1 MNHQNQFIL
10 SNNFGRHLTKESFQ
24 ALLTLLQWTISTF
37 KASVAEVDDAPA
49 NQAALMDLQRLVF
62 ICKASLRLLVS
73 YRRYYPSPTG
83 NADKEIPNVS
93 MKPVA
98 VWTTIPSQR
107 LWNLGLKIWRR
118 FKQASHNSLSSYQW
132 SPANERVSYSK
143 DLVNKTCRLI
153 ACESSKLS
161 NLKEGPNAG
170 LASIANRV
178 SIITPNRFTRT
189 INSRTWNTGNGSPD
203 AICFL

>member
-24 ALLTLLQWTISTF
+24 AFLTLLQWTISTF

-98 VWTTIPSQR
+98 K
-107 LWNLGLKIWRR
+107 LK
-118 FKQASHNSLSSYQW
+118 
-132 SPANERVSYSK
+132 
-143 DLVNKTCRLI
+143 D
-153 ACESSKLS
+153 
-161 NLKEGPNAG
+161 
-170 LASIANRV
+170 
-178 SIITPNRFTRT
+178 
-189 INSRTWNTGNGSPD
+189 
-203 AICFL
+203 

>member
-10 SNNFGRHLTKESFQ
+10 SNDFGRHLTKESFQ

-73 YRRYYPSPTG
+73 YRRYSPSPSPTI
-83 NADKEIPNVS
+83 NADKEISNVS

-98 VWTTIPSQR
+98 K
-107 LWNLGLKIWRR
+107 LK
-118 FKQASHNSLSSYQW
+118 
-132 SPANERVSYSK
+132 
-143 DLVNKTCRLI
+143 D
-153 ACESSKLS
+153 
-161 NLKEGPNAG
+161 
-170 LASIANRV
+170 
-178 SIITPNRFTRT
+178 
-189 INSRTWNTGNGSPD
+189 
-203 AICFL
+203 

>member
-10 SNNFGRHLTKESFQ
+10 SNDFGRPLTKESFQ

-98 VWTTIPSQR
+98 KTQR
-107 LWNLGLKIWRR
+107 LAECVCEVKTQLVSMLSDPLPMLGSVRKFGQPTKLRHQALEMADSLLQDAHVTYVSCFHAFYPTGPLKWVCLCNLGPSW
-118 FKQASHNSLSSYQW
+118 
-132 SPANERVSYSK
+132 
-143 DLVNKTCRLI
+143 
-153 ACESSKLS
+153 
-161 NLKEGPNAG
+161 
-170 LASIANRV
+170 
-178 SIITPNRFTRT
+178 
-189 INSRTWNTGNGSPD
+189 
-203 AICFL
+203 